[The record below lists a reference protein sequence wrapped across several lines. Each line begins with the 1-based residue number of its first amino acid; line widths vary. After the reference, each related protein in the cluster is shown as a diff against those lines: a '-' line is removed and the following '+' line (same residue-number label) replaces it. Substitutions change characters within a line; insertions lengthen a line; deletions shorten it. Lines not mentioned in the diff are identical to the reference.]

1 MKRTTK
7 AIAFGV
13 TTLAAIGVGTGIAV
27 AAIVDD
33 DADDT
38 EQGNDV
44 SISGKALDRAK
55 KAALAHTGQGTVVDT
70 EVEDDAEGYYEV
82 EVELGDGSVTEVELS
97 SDFKVVLGTESEEA
111 EGQDDD

>member
-55 KAALAHTGQGTVVDT
+55 EAALAHTGQGTVVDT

-97 SDFKVVLGTESEEA
+97 SDFKVLGTESEEA